1 MNRRDEPMKMIR
13 ICLLAIAVAAS
24 GPALTNDLTVNATNP
39 GDVGGNNGGAAS
51 VAINTYGSDGHAYR
65 GAGVPGCR
73 GAREHRPS
81 REYYLPNYPH
91 SISFCPGGEVEK
103 SLC

>member
-1 MNRRDEPMKMIR
+1 MIR

-65 GAGVPGCR
+65 GAGVPG
-73 GAREHRPS
+73 
-81 REYYLPNYPH
+81 
-91 SISFCPGGEVEK
+91 SIDLHASIISPTTPTASAFVLAEK
-103 SLC
+103 